1 MDLGVI
7 NLKVAYAIRDFLVR
21 ILPYLLI
28 ALVMLVANLMVDQTK
43 INLSMMQQI
52 QKCGLYAIM
61 GIVLLAAILAVFK
74 KLDAKTA
81 IFFMIAVGVVIRL
94 TYVLYTDIDTRQ
106 YDVGF
111 AYSNKTGNYPWS
123 NWRGHMEYIYTIFS
137 TGKLPPIQSIENCY
151 QYYHPPLWHMVAASW
166 MKLNETMG
174 FEVLRNAQSI
184 QFVTCFCSS
193 SIMVIAYRIFS
204 ELGIKEKHSVWVMPL
219 ICFLPV
225 FYIMGGC
232 INNDM
237 LMLMLSFI
245 SILYYVR
252 WYRRGGWKDIIICGL
267 TLGLSMMTKTSA
279 VILAIPY
286 GLFFIVRFIVN
297 KNDTNTVLRLKI
309 FGQYVVFA
317 IVSIPIGI
325 WYPIRNLIKYDQPL
339 NYVLRFSDT
348 HTLYC
353 GDSSIIDR
361 FFKFP
366 FNQFTDF
373 IYANSSR
380 DYNIW
385 AYMFKTSLFEEYYTY
400 GNVDTL
406 AKVLFIAVVALGL
419 LAFCAMIYMI
429 CKSVKSIIV
438 NKTVYSLDHLSLFF
452 AVMWIAVLVSYIVF
466 NVSYPFGCTMDVRY
480 IIPAVFATVVLLG
493 MFMRT
498 KEKCLESGILEMAK
512 AFYDILIIV
521 FSSCSILFYL
531 FFVQLA

>member
-1 MDLGVI
+1 MNLGVI
-7 NLKVAYAIRDFLVR
+7 TLKIASAIRDFLIR

-28 ALVMLVANLMVDQTK
+28 ALVMIVVNTYVDQTK
-43 INLSMMQQI
+43 INLSMMPDI
-52 QKCGLYAIM
+52 QKYGLFAIM
-61 GIVLLAAILAVFK
+61 GLVLIAILLGIFK
-74 KLDAKTA
+74 KLNAKTA

-111 AYSNKTGNYPWS
+111 AYSNTTGDYPWS

-137 TGKLPPIQSIENCY
+137 TGKLPVIHDLANSY
-151 QYYHPPLWHMVAASW
+151 QYYHPPLWHIVAASW
-166 MKLNETMG
+166 MKLNEMLG

-184 QFVTCFCSS
+184 QFLTCFCSS
-193 SIMVIAYRIFS
+193 SIMVIAYRIMS
-204 ELGIKEKHSVWVMPL
+204 ELGIKDKHAVWAMPL

-237 LMLMLSFI
+237 LMLLLSFI

-252 WYRRGGWKDIIICGL
+252 WYRRSGWKDLIICGL
-267 TLGLSMMTKTSA
+267 TLGMAMMTKTSA

-286 GLFFIVRFIVN
+286 GLFFIIRFIVN
-297 KNDTNTVLRLKI
+297 KNEKISISRLKI
-309 FGQYVVFA
+309 FGQYIAFA

-339 NYVLRFSDT
+339 NYVLRFEDT

-353 GDSSIIDR
+353 GDSSFVDR
-361 FFKFP
+361 FLKFP
-366 FNQFTDF
+366 LDQFTEHV
-373 IYANSSR
+373 YANSSR

-400 GNVDTL
+400 GEVDIF
-406 AKVLFIAVVALGL
+406 ARILFCVAIIFGVVA
-419 LAFCAMIYMI
+419 FVAMVYMI
-429 CKSVKSIIV
+429 GKSIKNIIV
-438 NKTVYSLDHLSLFF
+438 NKSVNTLDHLPLFF

-466 NVSYPFGCTMDVRY
+466 NISYPFGCTMDVRY
-480 IIPAVFATVVLLG
+480 IIPAVFATVAFLG
-493 MFMRT
+493 MFMKT
-498 KEKCLESGILEMAK
+498 KEKCMASGKLEIVK
-512 AFYDILIIV
+512 AFYDVLIIV
-521 FSSCSILFYL
+521 FSGCSVLFYL